1 MSLLMIFRVAL
12 RAIWR
17 NKVRSLLTAL
27 GIIVGIAAVIAVI
40 AIGTGAGEQ
49 MKSSINSM
57 GNNLVMIFPNFMRSS
72 GVSLGAGAAN
82 TLTAAD
88 GEQIEKDFPNL
99 VAGQTPMVRKGNA
112 QVIYE
117 ENNWA
122 TSISGVGTGFPVV
135 RGWNVGEGTFFS
147 EDDVSAGRRVLILG
161 QTVVDNLFPNG
172 DSPVGKNIRVM
183 NMSFK
188 VIGVMEKKGSNS
200 MGQDQ
205 DDAILMPY
213 TTVKRA
219 IQRSTFNNVNQILIS
234 LRDMGDLEEAKTEF
248 TALLRQRHRLADG
261 KEDDFVIRDMTEIT
275 EMMTSITSTIT
286 LLLGAVASISLL
298 VGGIGIMNIM
308 LVSVT
313 ERTKE
318 IGLRMA
324 IGARPWDI
332 LLQFLLE
339 AMTLACVGGLIGTIL
354 GVVGARAIGN
364 IQNWPIRITE
374 SSIIGAFAFSAVV
387 GIFFGFYPA
396 YRASKLNPIDCLR
409 YE

>member
-40 AIGTGAGEQ
+40 AIGTGAGDQ

-57 GNNLVMIFPNFMRSS
+57 GNNLVMIFPN
-72 GVSLGAGAAN
+72 SLRVGGTSMGAGASN
-82 TLTAAD
+82 TLTAED
-88 GEQIEKDFPNL
+88 GEQLERDYPNL
-99 VAGQTPMVRKGNA
+99 VAGQTPMVRASA
-112 QVIYE
+112 QVIYN
-117 ENNWA
+117 ENNWS
-122 TSISGVGTGFPVV
+122 TSISGVGLGFPVV

-147 EDDVSAGRRVLILG
+147 EDDIQSGRRVLILG

-172 DSPVGKNIRVM
+172 ESPIGKNIRVR
-183 NMSFK
+183 NMAFK

-205 DDAILMPY
+205 DDALLMPY
-213 TTVKRA
+213 TTVKRT
-219 IQRSTFNNVNQILIS
+219 IQRSTFNNVNQLLVS
-234 LRDMGDLEEAKTEF
+234 LHSMDDLEEAKTEF
-248 TALLRQRHRLADG
+248 TGLLRQRHRLPQG

-275 EMMTSITSTIT
+275 EMMTTITSTIT

-324 IGARPWDI
+324 IGARPGDI

-339 AMTLACVGGLIGTIL
+339 AMTLSCVGGLLGTLL
-354 GVVGARAIGN
+354 GIAGARLIGN
-364 IQNWPIRITE
+364 IQNWPIVITE
-374 SSIIGAFAFSAVV
+374 SSVILAFAFSAVV

-396 YRASKLNPIDCLR
+396 YRASRLNPIDCLR

>member
-57 GNNLVMIFPNFMRSS
+57 GNNLVMIFPSSMRMGGASM
-72 GVSLGAGAAN
+72 GAGASN
-82 TLTAAD
+82 TLTAED
-88 GEQIEKDFPNL
+88 GEQIEKDLPNL
-99 VAGQTPMVRKGNA
+99 IAGQTPMVRASA
-112 QVIYE
+112 QVIFG
-117 ENNWA
+117 ENNWS

-135 RGWNVGEGTFFS
+135 RGWDVGAGSFFS
-147 EDDVSAGRRVLILG
+147 EDDIQTGRRVLILG
-161 QTVVDNLFPNG
+161 RTVVDNLFTNG
-172 DSPVGKNIRVM
+172 ENPIGQSIRVK

-188 VIGVMEKKGSNS
+188 VIGVMERKGSNS

-205 DDAILMPY
+205 DDIIVMPY
-213 TTVKRA
+213 TTVKRT
-219 IQRSTFNNVNQILIS
+219 IQRSSFNNVNQLLVS
-234 LRDMGDLEEAKTEF
+234 LHSMDDLEEAKTEM
-248 TALLRQRHRLADG
+248 TALLRQRHRLASY
-261 KEDDFVIRDMTEIT
+261 KEDDFNIRDMTEIT
-275 EMMTSITSTIT
+275 EMMTSISSTIT
-286 LLLGAVASISLL
+286 ILLGAVASISLI

-332 LLQFLLE
+332 LMQFLLE
-339 AMTLACVGGLIGTIL
+339 AMTLACVGGLIGTVL
-354 GVVGARAIGN
+354 GIVGAKAVGN
-364 IQNWPIRITE
+364 IQHWPILITE
-374 SSIIGAFAFSAVV
+374 GSVMISFAFSAFV

-396 YRASKLNPIDCLR
+396 WRASQLNPIDCLR

>member
-1 MSLLMIFRVAL
+1 MNILMIFRVAL

-40 AIGTGAGEQ
+40 AIGNGASEQ

-57 GNNLVMIFPNFMRSS
+57 GNNLVMIFPGSMRS
-72 GVSLGAGAAN
+72 GGMHMGAGASN
-82 TLTAAD
+82 TLTAED
-88 GEQIEKDFPNL
+88 GEQLAQDYPEL
-99 VAGQTPMVRKGNA
+99 VAAQTPMIRANA
-112 QVIYE
+112 QVIYG
-117 ENNWA
+117 ENNWS
-122 TSISGVGTGFPVV
+122 TQVSGVGTGFPAV
-135 RGWNVGEGTFFS
+135 RGWNIGNGTFFTE
-147 EDDVSAGRRVLILG
+147 EDVHAGKRVVILG
-161 QTVVDNLFPNG
+161 QTVVDNLFPG
-172 DSPVGKNIRVM
+172 IDPIGKTMRVK

-205 DDAILMPY
+205 DDILIMPY
-213 TTVKRA
+213 TTVRRTL
-219 IQRSTFNNVNQILIS
+219 QNSVFNNVNQILVS
-234 LRDMGDLEEAKTEF
+234 LHDMGDLEEAKTEF
-248 TALLRQRHRLADG
+248 TAMLRQRHRLKDG
-261 KEDDFVIRDMTEIT
+261 KEDDFNIRDMTEIT
-275 EMMTSITSTIT
+275 EMVTSISSTIT
-286 LLLGAVASISLL
+286 VLLGAVASISLI

-324 IGARPWDI
+324 IGARPIDI
-332 LLQFLLE
+332 LMQFLLE
-339 AMTLACVGGLIGTIL
+339 AMTLACVGGLLGTIL
-354 GVVGARAIGN
+354 GVVGAKMVGN
-364 IQNWPIRITE
+364 IQNWPILITE
-374 SSIIGAFAFSAVV
+374 SSIAVSFAFSAFV

-396 YRASKLNPIDCLR
+396 YRASNLNPIDCLR

>member
-1 MSLLMIFRVAL
+1 MIFRVAL

-40 AIGTGAGEQ
+40 AIGNGASEQ

-57 GNNLVMIFPNFMRSS
+57 GNNLVMIFPGSMRS
-72 GVSLGAGAAN
+72 GGMHMGAGASN
-82 TLTAAD
+82 TLTAED
-88 GEQIEKDFPNL
+88 GEQLEQDYPDL
-99 VAGQTPMVRKGNA
+99 VAAQTPMIRANA
-112 QVIYE
+112 QVIYG
-117 ENNWA
+117 ENNWS
-122 TSISGVGTGFPVV
+122 TQVSGVGTGFIAV
-135 RGWNVGEGTFFS
+135 RGWNVGNGTFFTE
-147 EDDVSAGRRVLILG
+147 EDVHTGKRVVILG
-161 QTVVDNLFPNG
+161 QTVVDNLFPG
-172 DSPVGKNIRVM
+172 TDPIGKTMRVK

-205 DDAILMPY
+205 DDILIMPY
-213 TTVKRA
+213 TTVRRTL
-219 IQRSTFNNVNQILIS
+219 QNSVFNNVNQILVS
-234 LRDMGDLEEAKTEF
+234 LHDMGDLEEAKTEF
-248 TALLRQRHRLADG
+248 TAMLRQRHRLKDG
-261 KEDDFVIRDMTEIT
+261 KEDDFNIRDMTEIT
-275 EMMTSITSTIT
+275 EMVTSISSTIT
-286 LLLGAVASISLL
+286 VLLGAVASISLI

-324 IGARPWDI
+324 IGARPIDI
-332 LLQFLLE
+332 LMQFLLE
-339 AMTLACVGGLIGTIL
+339 AMTLACVGGLLGTIL
-354 GVVGARAIGN
+354 GVVGAKMVGN
-364 IQNWPIRITE
+364 IQNWPILITE
-374 SSIIGAFAFSAVV
+374 SSIAVSFAFSAFV

-396 YRASKLNPIDCLR
+396 YRASNLNPIDCLR

>member
-1 MSLLMIFRVAL
+1 MNILMIFRVAL

-40 AIGTGAGEQ
+40 AIGNGASEQ

-57 GNNLVMIFPNFMRSS
+57 GNNLVMIFPGSMRS
-72 GVSLGAGAAN
+72 GGMHMGAGASN
-82 TLTAAD
+82 TLTAED
-88 GEQIEKDFPNL
+88 GEQLEQDYPELI
-99 VAGQTPMVRKGNA
+99 AAQTPMIRANA
-112 QVIYE
+112 QVIYG
-117 ENNWA
+117 ENNWS
-122 TSISGVGTGFPVV
+122 TQVSGVGTGFIAV
-135 RGWNVGEGTFFS
+135 RGWNVGNGTFFTE
-147 EDDVSAGRRVLILG
+147 EDVHTGKRVVILG
-161 QTVVDNLFPNG
+161 QTVVDNLFPG
-172 DSPVGKNIRVM
+172 TDPIGKTMRVK

-205 DDAILMPY
+205 DDILIMPY
-213 TTVKRA
+213 TTVRRTL
-219 IQRSTFNNVNQILIS
+219 QNSVFNNVNQILVS
-234 LRDMGDLEEAKTEF
+234 LHDMGDLEEAKTEF
-248 TALLRQRHRLADG
+248 TAMLRQRHRLKDG
-261 KEDDFVIRDMTEIT
+261 KEDDFNIRDMTEIT
-275 EMMTSITSTIT
+275 EMVTSISSTIT
-286 LLLGAVASISLL
+286 VLLGAVASISLL

-324 IGARPWDI
+324 IGARPIDI
-332 LLQFLLE
+332 LMQFLLE
-339 AMTLACVGGLIGTIL
+339 AMTLACVGGLLGTIL
-354 GVVGARAIGN
+354 GVVGAKMVGN
-364 IQNWPIRITE
+364 IQNWPILVTE
-374 SSIIGAFAFSAVV
+374 SSIAGSFAFSAVV

-396 YRASKLNPIDCLR
+396 YQASNLNPIDCLR